1 MAIGAIVISVRT
13 SADAKTVKGQIS
25 EEEQTTESLISWF
38 LETYTPEQVDEAVR
52 RENGNDLMEEEFAL
66 KRINFIQD
74 TFITTFDLADQ
85 GYVDAL
91 AEEVYA
97 KLYE

>member
-1 MAIGAIVISVRT
+1 
-13 SADAKTVKGQIS
+13 
-25 EEEQTTESLISWF
+25 
-38 LETYTPEQVDEAVR
+38 
-52 RENGNDLMEEEFAL
+52 MEEEFAL